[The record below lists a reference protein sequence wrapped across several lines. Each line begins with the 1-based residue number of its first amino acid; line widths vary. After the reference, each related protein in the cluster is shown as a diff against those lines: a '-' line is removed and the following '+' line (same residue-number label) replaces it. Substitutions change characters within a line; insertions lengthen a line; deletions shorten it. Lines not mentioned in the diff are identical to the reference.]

1 MHEEGRTR
9 HDVFQEMKQGRCSKG
24 NKTMNAGSPL
34 LDAEVRVTTAVPL
47 WRDCIGLGVA

>member
-1 MHEEGRTR
+1 
-9 HDVFQEMKQGRCSKG
+9 MKRVGPDMMCFMRSSKDDAARE